1 MQLLLAALALAQSP
15 PDTAMPAVAIPR
27 FDDAAPIIDGRLD
40 EAAWSG
46 AAVLR
51 GFSQY
56 VPNDNRPAEDSTV
69 VLVWYSASAI
79 YFGIRAWQDSASVRA
94 TLADRDNIAGDDY
107 VQLVL
112 DPLGDRRQ
120 ALLFGVNPLGIQS
133 DGTLSDAPRH
143 SIDITN
149 SSLTGAYTVDL
160 IPISSTRRR
169 GGSRAGATRS
179 RSGFRSRACAT
190 SHAIRR
196 TGASM

>member
-1 MQLLLAALALAQSP
+1 MAPVDPFSLCVARPPAYCGTMLPLLAALALAQSP
-15 PDTAMPAVAIPR
+15 RDTAMPAVAMPR

-40 EAAWSG
+40 DAAWAG

-120 ALLFGVNPLGIQS
+120 ASLRVPS
-133 DGTLSDAPRH
+133 DWMPSGLTP
-143 SIDITN
+143 N
-149 SSLTGAYTVDL
+149 SNAC
-160 IPISSTRRR
+160 RR
-169 GGSRAGATRS
+169 
-179 RSGFRSRACAT
+179 
-190 SHAIRR
+190 
-196 TGASM
+196 